1 MIFNE
6 RIKLLRKERALTQTQ
21 AAERVGISWR
31 TYQDLE
37 GGKYPSYVTLGKIA
51 DAFGV
56 SVDWLMGR
64 TEDREVHQL

>member
-64 TEDREVHQL
+64 TEDREAHRR

>member
-1 MIFNE
+1 MFSDKL
-6 RIKLLRKERALTQTQ
+6 RLLRQEEGLTQTQ

-64 TEDREVHQL
+64 TEDREVPRR

>member
-1 MIFNE
+1 MFSDKL
-6 RIKLLRKERALTQTQ
+6 RLLRQEAGLTQTQ

-37 GGKYPSYVTLGKIA
+37 TGKSPSYSTLLKIA
-51 DAFGV
+51 DTFQV

>member
-1 MIFNE
+1 MFSDKL
-6 RIKLLRKERALTQTQ
+6 RLLRREAGLTQTQ
-21 AAERVGISWR
+21 TAERVGISWR

-37 GGKYPSYVTLGKIA
+37 AGKYPSYTTLLKIA
-51 DAFGV
+51 DTFQV

>member
-1 MIFNE
+1 MFSE
-6 RIKLLRKERALTQTQ
+6 KLRLLRQEEGLTQTQ
-21 AAERVGISWR
+21 AAERVGISGR

-64 TEDREVHQL
+64 TEDREVHRR

>member
-1 MIFNE
+1 MFSDKL
-6 RIKLLRKERALTQTQ
+6 RLLRQEGGLTQTQ

-56 SVDWLMGR
+56 SVDYLMGR
-64 TEDREVHQL
+64 TERREVNR